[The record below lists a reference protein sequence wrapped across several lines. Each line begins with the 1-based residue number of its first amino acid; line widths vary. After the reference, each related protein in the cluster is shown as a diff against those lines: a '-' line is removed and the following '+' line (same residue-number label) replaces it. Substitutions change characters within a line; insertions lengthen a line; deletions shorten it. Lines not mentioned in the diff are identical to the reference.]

1 MAGQTQ
7 LNNLAF
13 YVNGEQIAYEPD
25 SLSWKDGFGVYNVR
39 NAVVG
44 GEQTQQI
51 FSEDIKTKFGNLM
64 VSLPT
69 TTTNAALVRSWKSNL
84 NDNTLEIIGTIDGET
99 ISRIFTDASIGDEPE
114 YKAATEGSIDLDW
127 KSNPAQ

>member
-1 MAGQTQ
+1 MSGDTQ

-13 YVNGEQIAYEPD
+13 YVNGQQVPYEAD
-25 SLSWKDGFGVYNVR
+25 SLSWKDGKGVYNVR

-44 GEQTQQI
+44 GQQTQQI
-51 FSEDIKTKFGNLM
+51 FSEDIKTKFGDVK

-69 TTTNAALVRSWKSNL
+69 TITNVALVRSWKDNL
-84 NDNTLEIIGTIDGET
+84 NRNTVELIGTIDGEN
-99 ISRIFTDASIGDEPE
+99 ISRIFTQASIGEDPE
-114 YKAATEGSIDLDW
+114 NSAATEGSIELEW